1 MIALPQEFVQRI
13 ESQRHDA
20 QELFAALNSEAPTSI
35 RLNPRKLADVFPTNQ
50 TVPWCS
56 NGRYLPERP
65 SFTKD
70 PLFHA
75 GVYYPQEAGSM
86 FIHAILQQLNLS
98 ESAVAID
105 LCAAPGGKSSILLDN
120 LSSDALVISNE
131 IVRNRAFILRDT
143 LTKWGASNAI
153 VSNKSAADFSKF
165 SGLFDLILVDAP
177 CSGEGMFRKDLDART
192 EWTRGN
198 ADTCALRQTEILDDI
213 WPSLKTDGYLIYS
226 TCTFNPDEN
235 DKQIKLLLE
244 KYDCEIVE
252 LNFPESFQ
260 LESSDFGYACLPHRM
275 QTEGFFFSV
284 IRKLERVNPYTVRKS
299 KKTKTKESLFPY
311 QLDERLQAVEI
322 QGHFYQAPKTQLEL
336 MLHLNEQLGSMKF
349 GTRLGEFINHKF
361 NPHFEYALANFGPSQ
376 FAKQELSLDQ
386 ALNYLKGNNIEL
398 DCKDGWHLASY
409 QNFSLG
415 WFKKIGNR
423 INNYY
428 PKELR
433 IRMAL

>member
-1 MIALPQEFVQRI
+1 MLPEAFIQRV
-13 ESQRHDA
+13 EAQRNDA
-20 QELFAALNSEAPTSI
+20 SDLFAALNGVAPTSI
-35 RLNPRKLADVFPTNQ
+35 RLNPRKLAAIFPSSQ
-50 TVPWCS
+50 IVPWCEY
-56 NGRYLPERP
+56 GRYLPKRP

-86 FIHAILQQLNLS
+86 FIHAILKQLALAN
-98 ESAVAID
+98 ETVALD

-143 LTKWGASNAI
+143 LTKWGASNSM
-153 VSNKSAADFSKF
+153 VTNKSASDFAKF

-192 EWTRGN
+192 EWTPGN
-198 ADTCALRQTEILDDI
+198 AATCALRQTEILDDI
-213 WPSLKTDGYLIYS
+213 WPALKSDGFLIYS
-226 TCTFNPDEN
+226 TCTFNPEEN
-235 DKQIKLLLE
+235 DKQIQLLLE
-244 KYDCEIVE
+244 KYDCELVD

-260 LESSDFGYACLPHRM
+260 LESSDFGYACMPHRM
-275 QTEGFFFSV
+275 QTEGFYFSV
-284 IRKLERVNPYTVRKS
+284 VRKRESTKPYTIRKAKKPKS
-299 KKTKTKESLFPY
+299 KESIFPYPLDESL
-311 QLDERLQAVEI
+311 QSTEI
-322 QGHFYQAPKTQLEL
+322 QGNFYQAPKTQLEL
-336 MLHLNEQLGSMKF
+336 MLHLNEQMGTMKF
-349 GTRLGEFINHKF
+349 GTRLGEFINQKF

-376 FAKQELSLDQ
+376 FVKQELTLDQ
-386 ALNYLKGNNIEL
+386 ALNYLKGNNIEI
-398 DCKDGWHLASY
+398 DCKDGWNLASY

-433 IRMAL
+433 IRMEL

>member
-1 MIALPQEFVQRI
+1 MSMLPEAFIQRV
-13 ESQRHDA
+13 EAQRSDA
-20 QELFAALNSEAPTSI
+20 SDLFAALNGAAPTSI
-35 RLNPRKLADVFPTNQ
+35 RLNPRKLAAIFPSSQ
-50 TVPWCS
+50 IVPWCEY
-56 NGRYLPERP
+56 GRYLPERP

-86 FIHAILQQLNLS
+86 FIHAILKQLALAN
-98 ESAVAID
+98 ESVALD

-143 LTKWGASNAI
+143 LTKWGASNSM
-153 VSNKSAADFSKF
+153 VTNKSAADFGKL

-192 EWTRGN
+192 EWTPGN
-198 ADTCALRQTEILDDI
+198 AAACALRQTEILDDI
-213 WPSLKTDGYLIYS
+213 WPALKSDGFLIYS
-226 TCTFNPDEN
+226 TCTFNPEEN
-235 DKQIKLLLE
+235 DKQIQRLLE
-244 KYDCEIVE
+244 KYDCELVD
-252 LNFPESFQ
+252 LDFPKDFQ

-275 QTEGFFFSV
+275 QTEGFYFSV
-284 IRKLERVNPYTVRKS
+284 VRKRESTKPYTIRKAKKQKS
-299 KKTKTKESLFPY
+299 KESIFPYPLDESL
-311 QLDERLQAVEI
+311 QSTEI
-322 QGHFYQAPKTQLEL
+322 QGYFYQAPKTQLEL
-336 MLHLNEQLGSMKF
+336 MLHLNEQMGTMKF
-349 GTRLGEFINHKF
+349 GTRLGEFINQKF

-376 FAKQELSLDQ
+376 FVKQELRLDQ
-386 ALNYLKGNNIEL
+386 ALNYLKGNNIEI

-433 IRMAL
+433 IRMEL

>member
-1 MIALPQEFVQRI
+1 MIALPQEFVKRI
-13 ESQRHDA
+13 ESQRPDA
-20 QELFAALNSEAPTSI
+20 QELFTALNSEAPTSI
-35 RLNPRKLADVFPTNQ
+35 RLNPRKLADVFPTSQ
-50 TVPWCS
+50 IVPWCY
-56 NGRYLPERP
+56 NGLYLPERP

-75 GVYYPQEAGSM
+75 GTYYPQEAGSM
-86 FIHAILQQLNLS
+86 FVHAILQQLNLS
-98 ESAVAID
+98 ETAVALD

-143 LTKWGASNAI
+143 LTKWGVSNSM
-153 VSNKSAADFSKF
+153 VTNKSAADFSRF

-198 ADTCALRQTEILDDI
+198 ADTCALRQTEILDAI

-235 DKQIKLLLE
+235 DKQIELLLE
-244 KYDCEIVE
+244 KYDCEIVK

-275 QTEGFFFSV
+275 QTEGFYFSV
-284 IRKLERVNPYTVRKS
+284 IRKLERVNPYTIRKA
-299 KKTKTKESLFPY
+299 KKQKTIESTFPY
-311 QLDERLQAVEI
+311 QIDERLQSVEI
-322 QGHFYQAPKTQLEL
+322 QGQFYQAPKTQLEL

-349 GTRLGEFINHKF
+349 GTRLGEFINQKF

-376 FAKQELSLDQ
+376 FNKQELSLDQ
-386 ALNYLKGNNIEL
+386 ALHYLKGNNIDL

-409 QNFSLG
+409 KDFSLG

-433 IRMAL
+433 IRMEI